1 LLCNTIPHNT
11 RPTVIHLRSVCCA
24 Q

>member
-1 LLCNTIPHNT
+1 LLCNAVTHNT
-11 RPTVIHLRSVCCA
+11 RPTVTHLRSVCCA